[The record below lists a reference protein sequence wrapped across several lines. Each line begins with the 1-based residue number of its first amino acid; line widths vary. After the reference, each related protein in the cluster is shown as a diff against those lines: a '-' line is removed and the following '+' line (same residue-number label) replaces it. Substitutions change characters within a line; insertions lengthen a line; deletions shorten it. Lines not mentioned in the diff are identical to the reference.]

1 MSRCSPYC
9 LQVVLIAWYL
19 TVSVNTVM
27 VIFAPSVSLTTRSF
41 MRVDAATTLAIVFRS
56 LVVTEDVN
64 FAMVT
69 AAIMAI
75 ELR

>member
-1 MSRCSPYC
+1 MSRCSPYYPE
-9 LQVVLIAWYL
+9 VALIAWYL

-27 VIFAPSVSLTTRSF
+27 VIFAPSVSITTRSC
-41 MRVDAATTLAIVFRS
+41 MRVDTATTLAIVFRS
-56 LVVTEDVN
+56 LVITSDVT

-75 ELR
+75 KSR